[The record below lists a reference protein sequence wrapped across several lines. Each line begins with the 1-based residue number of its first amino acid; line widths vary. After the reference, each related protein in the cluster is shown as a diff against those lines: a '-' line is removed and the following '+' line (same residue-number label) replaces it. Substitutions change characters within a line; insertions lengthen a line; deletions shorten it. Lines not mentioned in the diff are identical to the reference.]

1 MGIFEDIRSS
11 TDGIIGSFIITG
23 SGEVVA
29 SDVPALFKNELN
41 SASES
46 LFYLADIVQESKD
59 FDSMLM
65 EAQDG
70 YICLTKGKE
79 GMYLGIIASSN
90 ANLQVLNLISK
101 KAAANLEV
109 PQEITSTEP
118 APSEPLAPVVEEV
131 VPEVVSGISES
142 DRDAI
147 FSAIIGKVQLLYG
160 PKVARTHLDE
170 ALASV
175 NATRDTTNP
184 EQITKALNILAD
196 GVLKKMM
203 GGKAKSFVEKIGHDH
218 GL

>member
-70 YICLTKGKE
+70 YICLTKGK
-79 GMYLGIIASSN
+79 GDMYLGIIASSN
-90 ANLQVLNLISK
+90 ANLQVLNLVSK

-109 PQEITSTEP
+109 PQEVTSTEP
-118 APSEPLAPVVEEV
+118 TPSEPLAPVVEEA